1 MQNGVIEQGER
12 KEVNFATC
20 KAAFDALIEMYP
32 AEAGKKGIAHWLGP
46 NAEIIHDKLF
56 EKAVE
61 RIHAGEN

>member
-1 MQNGVIEQGER
+1 
-12 KEVNFATC
+12 
-20 KAAFDALIEMYP
+20 MYP